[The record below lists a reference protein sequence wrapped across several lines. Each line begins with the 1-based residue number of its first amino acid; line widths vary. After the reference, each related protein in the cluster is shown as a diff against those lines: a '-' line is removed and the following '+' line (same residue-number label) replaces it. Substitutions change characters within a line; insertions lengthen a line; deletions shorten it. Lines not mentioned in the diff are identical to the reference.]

1 MTTSCLGDNPQSIML
16 IVGSIS
22 QSSMALSPGS
32 PDLAPSDNSFREIS
46 QLNITYG
53 ENGST
58 KYNLNNG
65 LEMARRTIKGFV
77 LILGRRH

>member
-1 MTTSCLGDNPQSIML
+1 
-16 IVGSIS
+16 
-22 QSSMALSPGS
+22 MALSPGR

-53 ENGST
+53 ENDSR

-65 LEMARRTIKGFV
+65 LEMAKRGIKDFV